1 MSHDY
6 SEVQTAFLE
15 GTEEIFTEL
24 FTDKAKLYMLDLE
37 NTEVDTLYEE
47 AMDKHYKE
55 PIEVVAKVE
64 LSRSFGEFSRSFGEL
79 SRSFGELLPE
89 TVGTTANVRI
99 PSKVLIDL
107 DIPFETEQDL
117 KALEQCLI
125 EYRGM
130 KFNIA
135 IAKPTVLVGDTY
147 IFMDLS
153 CTELIT

>member
-55 PIEVVAKVE
+55 PIEVVAKV
-64 LSRSFGEFSRSFGEL
+64 EL

-153 CTELIT
+153 CTELIA